1 MRTILTW
8 GLGRLLSK
16 LERLALTV
24 MLMAGN
30 LFGCLM
36 LMNKI
41 ITFCVNICGCCG
53 ISSTMSWKEALCW
66 ACCSTC
72 TLAARARK
80 GFQSPSSLAPSAPP
94 HPTSP
99 PSALLSAGTGGSA
112 PEGTSVKPF
121 SLNRWRAR
129 KSKKK
134 ASAPPPSLLPGSTE
148 ESRSGHLLP
157 IPGGSAPSHAA
168 PKSAKELAPDL
179 VHLAPQGISSRPP
192 APKRSSSAPRSRP
205 RSRREEEVEVLL
217 PANNIL
223 DGYRQMARALYR
235 KP

>member
-1 MRTILTW
+1 MLRDLQYHV
-8 GLGRLLSK
+8 
-16 LERLALTV
+16 LERGP
-24 MLMAGN
+24 MLGMLLHLYAG
-30 LFGCLM
+30 
-36 LMNKI
+36 
-41 ITFCVNICGCCG
+41 
-53 ISSTMSWKEALCW
+53 
-66 ACCSTC
+66 
-72 TLAARARK
+72 
-80 GFQSPSSLAPSAPP
+80 SPSQERIQEPFLPCSLGASSSYLPAL
-94 HPTSP
+94 
-99 PSALLSAGTGGSA
+99 SALLSVGTGGSA

-192 APKRSSSAPRSRP
+192 APKRSSSAPRSCP

-223 DGYRQMARALYR
+223 DGYRQVARALYR